1 MTPVN
6 GSPFT
11 SSWYSPSAPMR
22 MRGHEPSRVCLS
34 ASVLSAPQQVSRPR
48 VWFMPSASA
57 ARFWP
62 TTMVSFHSRASL
74 SRYAIIDGIL

>member
-6 GSPFT
+6 ASPPT

-22 MRGHEPSRVCLS
+22 MRGHEPSSVRLS
-34 ASVLSAPQQVSRPR
+34 ASVLSAPQQVRRPR

-57 ARFWP
+57 ARFCP
-62 TTMVSFHSRASL
+62 TTICSFHSRAS
-74 SRYAIIDGIL
+74 